1 MKCAKIRALCTM
13 LVFAAPLF
21 VSACSSS
28 SSSGGDNRG
37 VPDTTPPTVVAQSP
51 ASGAIDVTRS
61 GPYWVAFSEPM
72 DEEVFPAAVSFMPGS
87 VYYDLSWR
95 GDTLVVTPG
104 SLLPGGTIHSITIAG
119 TVDDASG
126 NVLGDDFA
134 ISFTTTA
141 AADVTPP
148 TIASTV
154 PAGDETGVLGT
165 QTIEITFS
173 EAMNHT
179 ETQDAVSSYP
189 EPADG
194 WGEWNG
200 LTLKL
205 HHTAFPQDSLITI
218 TIGVGATD
226 LTGNHLAAPHVFSF
240 RTRQDDTRPYLA
252 SASPANGA
260 VSVPTSLSQIVFTF
274 SEAMDM
280 NSFGFPY
287 QYMDARVNQL
297 IHTEPTFSPDGTTI
311 TVPLAHALAPGCTYW
326 VNFFDATD
334 ASGNPI
340 DPNPTPYEFT
350 TSGTATSFPVANADT
365 WNFTRGSIDEI
376 AMAIANYN
384 QGTGTFDQAVENGDG
399 QTQEITH
406 FKKTSTLIQHLGR
419 DEYRDGV
426 YQFTMTWDTPLTY
439 FELPAEDHLGDS
451 WPFSATATLDASTTM
466 TLVGSTSLEASTVD
480 LVSEALRGTFK
491 GCFKLHLDAD
501 VTRYVDGISVDVSEV
516 HQIVW
521 LAPGVGPVK
530 IVSADGGGSDTL
542 SVFDWS
548 L

>member
-1 MKCAKIRALCTM
+1 MLAL
-13 LVFAAPLF
+13 AAPLF

-28 SSSGGDNRG
+28 SSSDSENPG
-37 VPDTTPPTVVAQSP
+37 VHDTTPPTVVAQSP
-51 ASGAIDVTRS
+51 ADGAIDVTRS

-72 DEEVFPAAVSFMPGS
+72 DEDVFPAAVSFTPGS

-104 SLLPGGTIHSITIAG
+104 SLLQGGTIHSITIAG
-119 TVDDASG
+119 TVEDANG
-126 NVLGDDFA
+126 NALGDDFA

-179 ETQDAVSSYP
+179 ETQEAVSSSP

-194 WGEWNG
+194 WGEWEG

-205 HHTAFPQDSLITI
+205 YHSSFPQDSLITI
-218 TIGVGATD
+218 TIGVGASD
-226 LTGNHLAAPHVFSF
+226 LTGNHLAAPYVFSF
-240 RTRQDDTRPYLA
+240 RTRQDETRPYLA

-260 VSVPTSLSQIVFTF
+260 VSVSTGLSQIVFTF

-280 NSFGFPY
+280 NSFDFPY
-287 QYMDARVNQL
+287 EYMDARVNQL
-297 IHTEPTFSPDGTTI
+297 ITSEPTFSPDNTTI
-311 TVPLAHALAPGCTYW
+311 TVTLAHALAPGCTYW
-326 VNFFDATD
+326 VNFFNATD

-340 DPNPTPYEFT
+340 DPNPTPYQFT
-350 TSGTATSFPVANADT
+350 AVGTATSFPVANADT
-365 WNFTRGSIDEI
+365 WSFIRGDIDEVT
-376 AMAIANYN
+376 MAIANYN
-384 QGTGTFDQAVENGDG
+384 QGTGTFDQTVENGDG

-419 DEYRDGV
+419 DEYRNGI
-426 YQFTMTWDTPLTY
+426 YQFSMMWNAPLTY
-439 FELPAEDHLGDS
+439 VELPVEDHLGDS
-451 WPFSATATLDASTTM
+451 WPLSATAVIDDSTTM
-466 TLVGSTSLEASTVD
+466 TLIGSTSLEASAVD

-491 GCFKLHLDAD
+491 DCAVLHRDALFRSR
-501 VTRYVDGISVDVSEV
+501 T
-516 HQIVW
+516 
-521 LAPGVGPVK
+521 LAPYWRLWR
-530 IVSADGGGSDTL
+530 IGGGRLLGSRVEAGRLGGHRD
-542 SVFDWS
+542 DRPRR
-548 L
+548 